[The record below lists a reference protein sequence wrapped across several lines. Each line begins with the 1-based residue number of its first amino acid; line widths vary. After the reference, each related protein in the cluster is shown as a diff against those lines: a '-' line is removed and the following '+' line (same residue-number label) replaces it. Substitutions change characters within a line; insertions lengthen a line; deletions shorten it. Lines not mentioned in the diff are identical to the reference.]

1 LRTLKMSVMSKKRI
15 NLDAV
20 STNPPENLSKKEIQ
34 SEISRLGN
42 QLAEI
47 QHKLF
52 AQEKYALLVILQGM
66 DASGKDG
73 AVRNVFS
80 KVNPAGCRVKS
91 FSVPTELEAKHDFLW
106 RVHNVCPE
114 RGMIKVFNRSHYED
128 ILVPT
133 VQKYATPEQ
142 IDQRIQSI
150 NCFETLLIQNHTIV
164 LKYFLHVSKD
174 EQRERIQKR
183 ISEPTKRWKYEESD
197 IHATNQRSEYIN
209 LYERIFEEC
218 TVVPWRIVPSDKK
231 WYRNFYILST
241 LIEELNK
248 YDIHYPKIKRDD
260 MIGGF

>member
-1 LRTLKMSVMSKKRI
+1 MLKKRMDL
-15 NLDAV
+15 NTV
-20 STNPPENLSKKEIQ
+20 STNPPENLSKNELQKN
-34 SEISRLGN
+34 ISRLGN

-91 FSVPTELEAKHDFLW
+91 FSVPTKLEAKHDFLW

-133 VQKYATPEQ
+133 FKKYATPEQ

-150 NCFETLLIQNHTIV
+150 NCFETLLIQNNTIV
-164 LKYFLHVSKD
+164 LKYFLHVSED
-174 EQRERIQKR
+174 EQRDRIQKR

-197 IHATNQRSEYIN
+197 ILATNQRGEY
-209 LYERIFEEC
+209 LSVYERIFEEC
-218 TVVPWRIVPSDKK
+218 SVVPWRIVPSDKK
-231 WYRNFYILST
+231 WYRNYYILKT

-248 YDIHYPKIKRDD
+248 YDIDYPVIKKGD
-260 MIGGF
+260 MAGRFR